1 MMKKQLLTTIILV
14 FCGLTAFGQVTLSG
28 KVTDEKGEPM
38 VGAIVAVFKNGV
50 SKTGA
55 QADFDGVFRI
65 NNLDPGKYDV
75 ECSMLG
81 SVTQRT
87 TGVQLT
93 TGLIILNFMD
103 RLRPGLELVPAEI
116 LVARLDL
123 AEPRHH
129 VVEVVAGILE
139 LGGQH
144 RELLAQYRD
153 LTRARAGLGD
163 DAAAL

>member
-1 MMKKQLLTTIILV
+1 MMKKHLLTTIILV
-14 FCGLTAFGQVTLSG
+14 FLSLTAYAQVTLSG

-50 SKTGA
+50 SKAGA
-55 QADFDGVFRI
+55 QADFDGVYRI

-93 TGLIILNFMD
+93 TGLITLNFKM
-103 RLRPGLELVPAEI
+103 
-116 LVARLDL
+116 
-123 AEPRHH
+123 
-129 VVEVVAGILE
+129 VENGKILE
-139 LGGQH
+139 TFVVT
-144 RELLAQYRD
+144 EYKIPIVKAVE
-153 LTRARAGLGD
+153 
-163 DAAAL
+163 